1 MSILILFA
9 SLALWGYV
17 HSLLASYVAKRRLNF
32 GSWYR
37 FAYNVFSVLT
47 FAPILY
53 LMRTLPDRGIYQVPS
68 PWNVLMFGGQLLAIL
83 ILLVAVRQTDVL
95 SFLGFRQLSEGEQP
109 AKLIT
114 HGLYRWVRHPLYTG
128 ILLFM
133 WLTPTMTQ
141 NILTVYL
148 GLTIYI
154 LIGAYFEE
162 KKLLREFEGY
172 AEYKRKTPMLI
183 PGPRK
188 II

>member
-1 MSILILFA
+1 MSILILILA
-9 SLALWGYV
+9 LALWGVV
-17 HSLLASYVAKRRLNF
+17 HSLLASYTAKRSIKL
-32 GSWYR
+32 GGWYR
-37 FAYNVFSVLT
+37 LAYNAFAVLS
-47 FAPILY
+47 FVPVLY
-53 LMRTLPDRGIYQVPS
+53 LMTTMPDRPIYQMPS
-68 PWNVLMFGGQLLAIL
+68 PWNVFMFGGQLLAMGLLL
-83 ILLVAVRQTDVL
+83 IAIRQTDIL
-95 SFLGFRQLSEGEQP
+95 SFLGFRQLSEGEKT

-114 HGLYRWVRHPLYTG
+114 HGPYRWVRHPLYTG

-141 NILTVYL
+141 NILSVYL
-148 GLTIYI
+148 GLTVYI

-162 KKLLREFEGY
+162 KKLLREFQEY

>member
-1 MSILILFA
+1 MSILILVF
-9 SLALWGYV
+9 SLALWGVV
-17 HSLLASYVAKRRLNF
+17 HSLLASQAAKGRIKLE
-32 GSWYR
+32 GWYR
-37 FAYNVFSVLT
+37 LAYNT
-47 FAPILY
+47 FAVVSFVPILY
-53 LMRTLPDRGIYQVPS
+53 LMRMLPDQPIYQVPS

-83 ILLVAVRQTDVL
+83 LILLAVRQTDVL
-95 SFLGFRQLSEGEQP
+95 SFLGLRQISEGETSL
-109 AKLIT
+109 KLIS

-141 NILTVYL
+141 NILTVYV

-188 II
+188 LI